1 MSVFERFIRNKK
13 NSRPGESAPVIGR
26 GGRIGRVDVNED
38 LAERSEKETEKKAI
52 GYEQT
57 VEKGEVSISDSEFLR
72 SAGQYTEKK
81 SKKRRFFTVK
91 NGQKEPFPLLTLVAM
106 GFATVLIMSLVVN
119 FVEVNEY
126 TKDVAALQKKVESME
141 KERVELQAEL
151 DEKDSIDALRQ
162 YMEEKGN
169 TLGMVEEDRMK
180 APVAITPEKNDGIE
194 DFEVPEEEEPIV
206 TVVLNAL
213 AKNLGDVWNKFV
225 G

>member
-26 GGRIGRVDVNED
+26 GGRIGRVDVKED

-126 TKDVAALQKKVESME
+126 TKDVESME
-141 KERVELQAEL
+141 KERAELQAEL